1 MHELSVCQEMLQQVD
16 RIATEKQA
24 ISIDSIT
31 LHIGPLSGVEAHLLQ
46 QAFPFAAAGTLA
58 QDAQLIIETLPIRVR
73 CQQCG
78 AETDASANRLLCG
91 KCGDYHTQL
100 LSGDEMLLASL
111 ELTRNNQEATHV

>member
-1 MHELSVCQEMLQQVD
+1 MHELAVCQEMLHQVD

-24 ISIDSIT
+24 ISIESIT
-31 LHIGPLSGVEAHLLQ
+31 LHIGPLSGVEAHLLK
-46 QAFPFAAAGTLA
+46 QAFPFAAAGTRA
-58 QDAQLIIETLPIRVR
+58 QDAELIIETLPIRVR

>member
-1 MHELSVCQEMLQQVD
+1 MHELAVCQEMLQQVD

-31 LHIGPLSGVEAHLLQ
+31 LHIGPLSGIEAHLLQ

>member
-1 MHELSVCQEMLQQVD
+1 MHELAVCQEMLQQVD

-24 ISIDSIT
+24 ISVDSIT
-31 LHIGPLSGVEAHLLQ
+31 LHIGPLSGVEAHLLK

>member
-1 MHELSVCQEMLQQVD
+1 MHELAVCQEMLQQVD

-31 LHIGPLSGVEAHLLQ
+31 LHIGPLSGVESHLLK

-73 CQQCG
+73 CLQCG